1 MLKTLALAVAA
12 AGLGRFSSVHA
23 LPRPQLMCSQTVKS
37 SCRASAAT
45 TPRPNNNARPF
56 ATTTDATSSTLEQT
70 MLQAAA
76 AIGVLRGGAVLEHA
90 TLADVEATLLRA
102 GSENKLV
109 VIDFSAVWC
118 GPCKMIAPLVR
129 MTKQKHGLYKALCG
143 VHDALCRPELTH
155 FCSFA
160 SFGRRRTIFFWNSL
174 KSSPSL
180 SVRLCLSRWTWTKIP
195 IVSCFKDRCAH
206 SLRTSLTLVSSP
218 SRGQVQC
225 LGHAH
230 ICVYQGGRS
239 CGSPHGRQS
248 RAPSRTHS

>member
-12 AGLGRFSSVHA
+12 AGLGRFYSVHA
-23 LPRPQLMCSQTVKS
+23 LPRPQLMCSAVQS

-56 ATTTDATSSTLEQT
+56 ATTTTDATSSTLEQT

-90 TLADVEATLLRA
+90 TLAEVEATLLRA

-129 MTKQKHGLYKALCG
+129 MTKEA
-143 VHDALCRPELTH
+143 R
-155 FCSFA
+155 
-160 SFGRRRTIFFWNSL
+160 SL
-174 KSSPSL
+174 
-180 SVRLCLSRWTWTKIP
+180 
-195 IVSCFKDRCAH
+195 
-206 SLRTSLTLVSSP
+206 
-218 SRGQVQC
+218 
-225 LGHAH
+225 
-230 ICVYQGGRS
+230 
-239 CGSPHGRQS
+239 
-248 RAPSRTHS
+248 

>member
-1 MLKTLALAVAA
+1 MLKILALAVAA

-23 LPRPQLMCSQTVKS
+23 LPRPQLMCSTVQS

-45 TPRPNNNARPF
+45 TPRPNNARPF

-70 MLQAAA
+70 MLQAA

-129 MTKQKHGLYKALCG
+129 MTKEAH
-143 VHDALCRPELTH
+143 
-155 FCSFA
+155 
-160 SFGRRRTIFFWNSL
+160 TI
-174 KSSPSL
+174 
-180 SVRLCLSRWTWTKIP
+180 
-195 IVSCFKDRCAH
+195 
-206 SLRTSLTLVSSP
+206 
-218 SRGQVQC
+218 
-225 LGHAH
+225 
-230 ICVYQGGRS
+230 
-239 CGSPHGRQS
+239 
-248 RAPSRTHS
+248 